1 MASESLL
8 SGLPDIA
15 KGPER
20 VVSAPS
26 VDNWRAVQVVLI
38 LLSVT
43 AGSVDVIGFLGL
55 RGLFIAHITCNLVIL
70 AAHIAA
76 NDEAPLANIISFP
89 VFIVALAVTRLL
101 ASGLE
106 RMHVTLLR
114 PLLFLQF
121 LLLTGSLALCV
132 GGGSRPDLNAAN
144 AIVAG
149 MLGVS
154 AMAVQNAV
162 VQISFKESPS
172 TCVMTTN
179 TTRFVLD
186 LGEVLIGRSRND
198 GVKAGERAKRSGLAI
213 AGFVVGCGLG
223 AGCQAVIGLWSL
235 ALPTGLALVALVI
248 AVAAKLDGSQAHPC
262 FAQRTSGT
270 AATATKPVGTS
281 TDFRITK

>member
-55 RGLFIAHITCNLVIL
+55 RGLFIAHITGNLVIL

-89 VFIVALAVTRLL
+89 VFIVALAVMRLL
-101 ASGLE
+101 AAGLE
-106 RMHVTLLR
+106 RTHVTSLR
-114 PLLFLQF
+114 PLLLLQF
-121 LLLTGSLALCV
+121 LLLTGFLALCV

-262 FAQRTSGT
+262 FAQR
-270 AATATKPVGTS
+270 AAGKAASATK
-281 TDFRITK
+281 